1 MADELV
7 ASLTAIGLGI
17 VGVAAIAIFVSK
29 KANTSGVLGQA
40 GSSFAQALTCA
51 ANPGG
56 GSCGNSSSTSIT
68 FGV

>member
-7 ASLTAIGLGI
+7 AALTAIGLGI

-29 KANTSGVLGQA
+29 QANTGNVVTQA
-40 GSSFAQALTCA
+40 GSTFAQALTCA

-56 GSCGNSSSTSIT
+56 GSCGSNIT
-68 FGV
+68 TKFNV

>member
-7 ASLTAIGLGI
+7 AALTAIGLGI

-29 KANTSGVLGQA
+29 KANTSNVLSQG
-40 GSSFAQALTCA
+40 GSSFAQALLCA

-56 GSCGNSSSTSIT
+56 GNCGTSTSSTIT
-68 FGV
+68 F